1 MEILKKVN
9 DICPSCMNKHAVQII
24 RVHDRLTFKNVLVEF
39 DAEYCYCENTDIT
52 YATGQQL
59 DRNDITMKDAYRKKM
74 GLLTSDQ
81 IAKIRQ
87 KCGLSQS
94 ELSRVLGWPE
104 DTVKRYESHEVQSNE
119 HDKILRKIDLQKTNS
134 VI

>member
-9 DICPSCMNKHAVQII
+9 TICPSCMKKHAVQII
-24 RVHDRLTFKNVLVEF
+24 RVHDHLTFKNVPVEF

-52 YATGQQL
+52 YATEQQL
-59 DRNDITMKDAYRKKM
+59 TKNDIVMKDAYRKKM
-74 GLLTSDQ
+74 GLLTSGQ

-87 KCGLSQS
+87 KCGMSQS
-94 ELSRVLGWPE
+94 ELSRVLGWPK
-104 DTVKRYESHEVQSNE
+104 DTVKRYESHQVQSNA
-119 HDKILRKIDLQKTNS
+119 HDKILREIDLQKSNS